1 MPLVEEGQLGELVL
15 SGKFGAI
22 SLDTTAFD
30 RYQCNLNV
38 RALRALSQFKG
49 TGTRF
54 LLSEI
59 VVNEVKSHIMAMA
72 TQSHAELRIAL
83 NKVRKGWR
91 CDPDAVAVDELL
103 GLTKSPEAFAEAFF
117 DDFAGETEPEIVK
130 VEGLVSHDEVIS
142 RYFATEPPFSKKEAK
157 KSEFPDAL
165 ALLSL
170 EAWATANEMWVLL
183 VSADADWRKFAEQ
196 SDCLVVVSELGTA
209 LDHFNVSNEVRKTV
223 DRALEMLQKADAA
236 DMHDEMERAI
246 ELYLEQ
252 FDPEIDAY
260 ASLEYDIDNIDP
272 SLQHWAVNAEV
283 DPRILYVS
291 PEIIVFT
298 LSVTAIVNFEGTF
311 SYSVHDSV
319 DRDYVSLGSDSHET
333 QDTITIPMTISMQR
347 EIEEEPIIERIEIT
361 PIRVLIDFG
370 SIDPDWGYEE

>member
-1 MPLVEEGQLGELVL
+1 MPSIEEGQLGQLVL
-15 SGKFGAI
+15 SGKIGAI

-38 RALRALSQFKG
+38 RALRGLSQFKG

-59 VVNEVKSHIMAMA
+59 VVNEVKSHITAMA

-91 CDPDAVAVDELL
+91 CDPDIGAVDELL
-103 GLTKSPEAFAEAFF
+103 DLQKSPEAFAEAFF
-117 DDFAGETEPEIVK
+117 DDFAGETEPEIVD
-130 VEGLVSHDEVIS
+130 VEGLVSHAEVIR

-170 EAWATANEMWVLL
+170 EAWAAAHKTLVLL
-183 VSADADWRKFAEQ
+183 VSADGDWRIFAEQ
-196 SDCLVVVSELGTA
+196 SDSLVVVSELGSA
-209 LDHFNVSNEVRKTV
+209 LDHFNVSNELRKTV
-223 DRALEMLQKADAA
+223 GRALGMLRKADAA
-236 DMHDEMERAI
+236 DMHDGIERAI
-246 ELYLEQ
+246 ELFLEQ
-252 FDPEIDAY
+252 FDPEVEAY
-260 ASLEYDIDNIDP
+260 SSLEYEIDNIDP

-291 PEIIVFT
+291 PETIVFT
-298 LSVTAIVNFEGTF
+298 LSVTATVSFEGTF

-319 DRDYVSLGSDSHET
+319 DRDYISLGSDTRET
-333 QDTITIPMTISMQR
+333 EETITIPLTISMQR
-347 EIEEEPIIERIEIT
+347 EIEEEPVIERIEIT
-361 PIRVLIDFG
+361 PVRVVIDFG